1 MTHLVVDFPAIAF
14 ERVGPLES
22 PGAQYSMIREP
33 ASSSV
38 VTAVIAWRSA
48 RGRLRPSDVPRSP
61 RLALWSA
68 AALLIAFVI
77 VVVGALADP
86 MEIVFGIPRSLLF
99 ALALPIGAAILT
111 AVSLG
116 FALVAWRRRYPRLPA
131 RLDHT
136 VVALAAAALLAV
148 LWYWNLLGY
157 HLH

>member
-1 MTHLVVDFPAIAF
+1 MRLQP
-14 ERVGPLES
+14 E
-22 PGAQYSMIREP
+22 
-33 ASSSV
+33 
-38 VTAVIAWRSA
+38 
-48 RGRLRPSDVPRSP
+48 RLRRIIHAPSRPPPFV
-61 RLALWSA
+61 AVWSR
-68 AALLIAFVI
+68 LIAFVI

-116 FALVAWRRRYPRLPA
+116 FALVAWRRRYWRLPA
-131 RLDHT
+131 RLYYT

>member
-1 MTHLVVDFPAIAF
+1 M
-14 ERVGPLES
+14 
-22 PGAQYSMIREP
+22 
-33 ASSSV
+33 
-38 VTAVIAWRSA
+38 TAVIAWPIRAWRA
-48 RGRLRPSDVPRSP
+48 RGRRDVPRSP

-68 AALLIAFVI
+68 AALLIAFVV

-116 FALVAWRRRYPRLPA
+116 FALVAWRRRYWRLPA
-131 RLDHT
+131 RLYHT